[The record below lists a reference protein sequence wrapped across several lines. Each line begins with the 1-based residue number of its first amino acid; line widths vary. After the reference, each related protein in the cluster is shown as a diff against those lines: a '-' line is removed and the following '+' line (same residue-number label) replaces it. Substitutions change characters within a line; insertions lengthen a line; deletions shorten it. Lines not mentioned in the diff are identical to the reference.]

1 MHPLHLLSYFVGGAI
16 LMNAVPHIVSGVMGR
31 RFPSPFAKP
40 PGKGLSSAT
49 VNLLWG
55 FANLVIAYLLV
66 FRVGQFDLHNAAQAA
81 ALALGMVVLGLE
93 TARHFGGLNGGR
105 GPDLT

>member
-1 MHPLHLLSYFVGGAI
+1 MHPLQLLSYFFGGAVLI
-16 LMNAVPHIVSGVMGR
+16 NAVPHLVSGVLGH

-55 FANLVIAYLLV
+55 SANLAIAYLLLCT
-66 FRVGQFDLHNAAQAA
+66 VGQFDLRDPWHAT
-81 ALALGMVVLGLE
+81 ALAVGMMLLGLML
-93 TARHFGGLNGGR
+93 ARHFGG
-105 GPDLT
+105 

>member
-1 MHPLHLLSYFVGGAI
+1 MHPLHLLSYLIGGAL

-31 RFPSPFAKP
+31 GFPSPFAKP

-55 FANLVIAYLLV
+55 YANLVVSYVLIC
-66 FRVGQFDLHNAAQAA
+66 RVGRFDVRDTADAA
-81 ALALGMVVLGLE
+81 ALALGMVLLGLML
-93 TARHFGGLNGGR
+93 ARHFGAQNGGR
-105 GPDLT
+105 GPGLA